1 MRLKLKKFDISS
13 IPDNSTIV
21 LISRR
26 NGGKTTCLKD
36 IMYYHKDI
44 PVGAVI
50 NPTEAANKSYGDL
63 VPSLFI
69 HEEYSPKLISD
80 LLTRQKMMTSRV
92 QKELKL
98 YGKPSV
104 DPRAFLILDDCMYDN
119 IWKKD
124 KNMRY
129 IFQNGRH
136 QQLLCIITL
145 QYVLGIPPELRC
157 NVDYAFIFRDNN
169 VGNRKRL
176 YENYGGIIPTF
187 DMFCSI
193 MDSVTTDGFGCLVVN
208 NLSRSSKL
216 EDCIFWFEAE
226 THSEFNVGSKEFWQ
240 KHNECSLEDTEED
253 AEEEYD
259 PSVYAQKKNKNLP
272 LLNIKKSYH

>member
-1 MRLKLKKFDISS
+1 MQLVLKKFDISS
-13 IPDNSTIV
+13 IPDNSICV
-21 LISRR
+21 MISRR

-44 PVGAVI
+44 PVGTVI
-50 NPTEAANKSYGDL
+50 NPTEAANRSYSDL

-69 HEEYSPKLISD
+69 HEEYSPKLIND
-80 LLTRQKMMTSRV
+80 LVARQISMTRRV
-92 QKELKL
+92 NKEKEKN
-98 YGKPSV
+98 GRSV
-104 DPRAFLILDDCMYDN
+104 TDPRAFLILDDCMYDN

-145 QYVLGIPPELRC
+145 QYVMGIPPELRC

-169 VGNRKRL
+169 ISNRRRL
-176 YENYGGIIPTF
+176 YENYCSIIPTF
-187 DMFCSI
+187 DMFNSI
-193 MDSVTTDGFGCLVVN
+193 MDYVTTDGYGCLVVN

-216 EDCIFWFEAE
+216 EDCIFWYEAE
-226 THSEFNVGSKEFWQ
+226 QHSSFNIGSKEFWAI
-240 KHNECSLEDTEED
+240 HNELA
-253 AEEEYD
+253 AEEENEGEELYD
-259 PSVYAQKKNKNLP
+259 PSIYANKKNRGGP
-272 LLNIKKSYH
+272 LLNIKKSYR